1 MAAQISAAAAY
12 FYADDLALIDV
23 GGDALTDGSDPGL
36 RSPLADQLAL
46 AACVRTGLPSQLV
59 IAAPGIDGELSRST
73 ILARLN
79 RLGADQLADLT
90 AIDLAPVRAVFNWH
104 PSEAS
109 GLLAA
114 AAAGRRGRVEVRDAG
129 DQIELTSATPTLFA
143 MSAKEALWI
152 TPAVQLT
159 DSQSLEDADTAV
171 RAVTGISEIRYE
183 TDKAARLRARRAEP
197 PTAQDLPQIDHHARD
212 AHGRGA
218 DYISMRRISELL
230 GAATLDTFAALSA
243 LLAAERPERY
253 EPSLYRTA

>member
-1 MAAQISAAAAY
+1 M
-12 FYADDLALIDV
+12 
-23 GGDALTDGSDPGL
+23 
-36 RSPLADQLAL
+36 
-46 AACVRTGLPSQLV
+46 
-59 IAAPGIDGELSRST
+59 
-73 ILARLN
+73 
-79 RLGADQLADLT
+79 
-90 AIDLAPVRAVFNWH
+90 FNWH

-143 MSAKEALWI
+143 VSAKEALWI
-152 TPAVQLT
+152 TPAAQLT

-183 TDKAARLRARRAEP
+183 TDKAARLRGRRAEP
-197 PTAQDLPQIDHHARD
+197 PTAQDLPQIDNHARD

-230 GAATLDTFAALSA
+230 GAATLDAFATLSA
-243 LLAAERPERY
+243 LLAIERPDRY
-253 EPSLYRTA
+253 EPSLYRTS